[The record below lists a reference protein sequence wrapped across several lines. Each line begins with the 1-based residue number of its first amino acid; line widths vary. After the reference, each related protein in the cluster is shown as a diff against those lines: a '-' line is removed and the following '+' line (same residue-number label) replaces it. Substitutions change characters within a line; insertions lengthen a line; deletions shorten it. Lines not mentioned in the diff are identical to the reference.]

1 MRLLNWSYWKGN
13 RTLNAKTRIASLVAI
28 CILLAGCREVGQ
40 PQSEIEEERLVNV
53 IKDLLIVQHGVNSM
67 NLPPTERDSLHCIMR
82 KRVFDKYRTDSAA
95 VANSI
100 KGWEA
105 HPNHLDTLYANVLK
119 SLNIESATQEMNRN
133 LDKSKP

>member
-1 MRLLNWSYWKGN
+1 MRLLNWSYRKGN

-67 NLPPTERDSLHCIMR
+67 NLPPMERDSLHFVLR
-82 KRVFDKYRTDSAA
+82 KRVFDKYGTDSAA
-95 VANSI
+95 VVNSI
-100 KGWEA
+100 KGWES
-105 HPNHLDTLYANVLK
+105 HPNHMDTLYANVLK
-119 SLNIESATQEMNRN
+119 SLNIESATLEMSQN
-133 LDKSKP
+133 LDKNKP